1 MGFRALQYLFR
12 PRSVALIGADRA
24 PRSVGAVLAGNLFG
38 AGFDG
43 PILPVHASLIAVR
56 GVMTYPAV
64 AALPIAPDLAV
75 VASPPDAVPQ
85 LMGELGARG
94 TKVAVVLSA
103 GFEHGGNE
111 AGKQVRSAMLAA
123 AAAHRVRLV
132 GPACLGVIV
141 PGIGLNAS
149 YAHRMPPP
157 GDVAIVSQSGSL
169 MSVLLDLS
177 ADLGVGCSLLA
188 SLGDMDDVDFADVL
202 DYLAIDRTTRA
213 ILLVVDDIAD
223 ARRFMSAARTVARI
237 KPVIVYDAGRVGGL
251 AAADAGG
258 CGNETNAAAQPSR
271 DAVFDAAFRRA
282 GLLPVTQVS
291 DLVAA
296 ASTLGAGTTRI
307 RGDRLAVISNGHS
320 VGALSAVLW
329 RQMQGRPAT
338 IDEAA
343 KTALDAVLP
352 AGWNKRN
359 IVNVFQDATAARYA
373 AAIEV
378 LLACP
383 ETDILLVVVAPTAVG
398 DTLDVASEIAARLP
412 KQRKPL
418 AVAWMDGESREA
430 ARAVLSA
437 ARVPVHDLPR
447 HAITAFA
454 HLLAYARNQ
463 EMLTQTPASLPDL
476 FERDVAGARAVIAAA
491 LAAGR
496 SALNDDETGAV
507 LAAYGLPLAHR
518 RTAATAEQAAQVA
531 AEIGFPVALRLR
543 TGTAAEGGAAA
554 GLVLALEDEAA
565 VLATAQR
572 LQQQAL
578 ARGPGTA
585 AGISEPGPVIEGFS
599 VMAMAQS
606 VDAQALRLAVGSD
619 RRFGPVIL
627 FGAGGGPSA
636 QLRDEAVGLPPLN
649 LALARLLIAE
659 TRVSWLLQGAGGR
672 PPADLDSV
680 ALALVR
686 VSQMAIDLDDLA
698 AIDINPLL
706 ADSSGVVVLSADVR
720 VAAAAAVGQKRFA
733 IRPYPVEL
741 EKMVTTRSGKA
752 LWLRPIRPE
761 DEPALQAFIRRM
773 SPEHIRMR
781 FFSPMKEL
789 DHGLA
794 ARLTQIDYDRE
805 MAFVAVDPAAPD
817 GEIWGIMRI
826 SADADLARG
835 EYAGSVRSDLQG
847 HGLGRLLLEEIIA
860 YARAH
865 GIGEVWGEV
874 LAENAPMLA
883 LCRKLGFTLQRDED
897 DPAIIHVSL
906 PLKAGEGDVAAAAGA
921 G

>member
-1 MGFRALQYLFR
+1 MGFRALEHLFR

-43 PILPVHASLIAVR
+43 PILPVHASLTAVR

-75 VASPPDAVPQ
+75 IASPPDAVPPVI
-85 LMGELGARG
+85 GELGARG

-103 GFEHGGNE
+103 GFEHGGIE

-123 AAAHRVRLV
+123 AAAHRMRLV

-157 GDVAIVSQSGSL
+157 GDVALVTQSGSL

-177 ADLGVGCSLLA
+177 ADRSIGCSLLA

-213 ILLVVDDIAD
+213 ILLVVDDIAE
-223 ARRFMSAARTVARI
+223 ARPFMSAARTVARI
-237 KPVIVYDAGRVGGL
+237 KPVIVYDAGRVGGAT
-251 AAADAGG
+251 AAGADGCREAAGAWA
-258 CGNETNAAAQPSR
+258 EPSR

-282 GLLPVTQVS
+282 GMLPVTQVT
-291 DLVAA
+291 DLIAA
-296 ASTLGAGTTRI
+296 ASTLGAGTRM
-307 RGDRLAVISNGHS
+307 RGDRLAVISNGHR

-329 RQMQGRPAT
+329 REMGGRPAT
-338 IDEAA
+338 IGASA

-352 AGWNKRN
+352 AGWRGHNT
-359 IVNVFQDATAARYA
+359 VNVFQDATAGRYA
-373 AAIEV
+373 AAVEA

-398 DTLDVASEIAARLP
+398 DTLDVAGAIAARLP
-412 KQRKPL
+412 QPRKPL

-430 ARAVLSA
+430 ARAMLSA

-496 SALNDDETGAV
+496 STLNDDETAAV
-507 LAAYGLPLAHR
+507 LAAYGLPLAPR
-518 RTAATAEQAAQVA
+518 RAAATAQEAARVA
-531 AEIGFPVALRLR
+531 AEIGFPVALRLL
-543 TGTAAEGGAAA
+543 TGMASDDGAAA

-578 ARGPGTA
+578 ARCAGTA
-585 AGISEPGPVIEGFS
+585 AGMPQSDPVIGGFS

-606 VDAQALRLAVGSD
+606 VDAEALRLAVVSD

-627 FGAGGGPSA
+627 FGAGGGPGA

-672 PPADLDSV
+672 PPADLDEV

-686 VSQMAIDLDDLA
+686 VSQMAIDLDDVA

-706 ADSSGVVVLSADVR
+706 ADSSGVVVLSAEVR
-720 VAAAAAVGQKRFA
+720 IAPAGAVGDKRFA

-741 EKMVTTRSGKA
+741 EKSVTTRSGKV

-773 SPEHIRMR
+773 SPEDIRMR

-805 MAFVAVDPAAPD
+805 MAFVAVDPSAAD

-883 LCRKLGFTLQRDED
+883 LCRKLGFALQRDAD
-897 DPAIIHVSL
+897 DPAVIHVSL
-906 PLKAGEGDVAAAAGA
+906 PLQAG
-921 G
+921 

>member
-1 MGFRALQYLFR
+1 MGFRALEHLFR

-38 AGFDG
+38 ASFDG
-43 PILPVHASLIAVR
+43 PVMPVHASLAAVR
-56 GVMTYPAV
+56 GVMTYPTV

-75 VASPPDAVPQ
+75 IAAPPDAVPP
-85 LMGELGARG
+85 LIVDLGVRG

-103 GFEHGGNE
+103 GFEHGGID
-111 AGKQVRSAMLAA
+111 AGRALRGAMRSAAA
-123 AAAHRVRLV
+123 THGMRLV

-149 YAHRMPPP
+149 YAHRLPPP
-157 GDVAIVSQSGSL
+157 GDVAIVTQSGSL
-169 MSVLLDLS
+169 ASVLLDLS
-177 ADLGVGCSLLA
+177 ADRGIGFSLLA

-202 DYLAIDRTTRA
+202 DYLAIDPTTRA
-213 ILLVVDDIAD
+213 VLLVVDDIAD
-223 ARRFMSAARTVARI
+223 ARSFMSAARTVARI
-237 KPVIVYDAGRVGGL
+237 KPVIVYDAGRVGDGTA
-251 AAADAGG
+251 AAADG
-258 CGNETNAAAQPSR
+258 CRAEPGVIAEPPR

-282 GLLPVTQVS
+282 GMLPVTQVS
-291 DLVAA
+291 DLIAA
-296 ASTLGAGTTRI
+296 AGTLDAGTRM

-329 RQMQGRPAT
+329 RQMQGRLAT
-338 IDEAA
+338 ISEAA
-343 KTALDAVLP
+343 KAALDAVLP
-352 AGWNKRN
+352 VGWSGHNP
-359 IVNVFQDATAARYA
+359 VNVFQDATAARYA
-373 AAIEV
+373 AAVEA

-383 ETDILLVVVAPTAVG
+383 ETDNLLVVVAPTAVG
-398 DTLDVASEIAARLP
+398 DTLAVAEAIAARLP
-412 KQRKPL
+412 KRRKPL
-418 AVAWMDGESREA
+418 AVAWMDTASRAA
-430 ARAVLSA
+430 ARTALTA

-447 HAITAFA
+447 LAITAFA

-476 FERDVAGARAVIAAA
+476 FERDVAGARAAVAAA
-491 LAAGR
+491 RAAGR
-496 SALNDDETGAV
+496 TRLNDDETAAV
-507 LAAYGLPLAHR
+507 LGAYGLPLAER
-518 RTAATAEQAAQVA
+518 RTVATAEEAARA
-531 AEIGFPVALRLR
+531 AAGFGFPVALKLLTRVP
-543 TGTAAEGGAAA
+543 AAGGAAA
-554 GLVLALEDEAA
+554 GLVLALEDEAS

-572 LQQQAL
+572 LRQQAL
-578 ARGPGTA
+578 AGCPDAPQPGIPQP
-585 AGISEPGPVIEGFS
+585 GIPQPDPAIAGFS
-599 VMAMAQS
+599 VMAMASS
-606 VDAQALRLAVGSD
+606 VDAEALRLAVVSD
-619 RRFGPVIL
+619 RRFGPVVL

-636 QLRDEAVGLPPLN
+636 LLRDEAVGLPPLN

-672 PPADLDSV
+672 PPADLDEV
-680 ALALVR
+680 ALSLVR
-686 VSQMAIDLDDLA
+686 ISQMAIDLDGVA

-706 ADSSGVVVLSADVR
+706 ADSSGVVVLSAEVR
-720 VAAAAAVGQKRFA
+720 VAAAVAAGDQRFA

-741 EKMVTTRSGKA
+741 EKTVTTRSGKT

-773 SPEHIRMR
+773 SSEDLRMR
-781 FFSPMKEL
+781 FFSPLKEL

-805 MAFVAVDPAAPD
+805 MAFVAVDPAEAD
-817 GEIWGIMRI
+817 GEIWGTMRI

-874 LAENAPMLA
+874 LAENAPMLG
-883 LCRKLGFTLQRDED
+883 LCRKLGFTLRRDED
-897 DPAIIHVSL
+897 DPALIHVSL
-906 PLKAGEGDVAAAAGA
+906 PLQAS
-921 G
+921 